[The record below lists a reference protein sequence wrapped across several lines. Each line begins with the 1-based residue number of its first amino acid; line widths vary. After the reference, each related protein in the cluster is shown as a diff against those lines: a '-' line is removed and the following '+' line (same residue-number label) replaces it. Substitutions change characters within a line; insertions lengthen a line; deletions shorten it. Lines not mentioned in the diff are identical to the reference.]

1 MLLNGDDNGMNGE
14 VTRIVLDGDV
24 DISTAD
30 RIRSIVEA
38 ECRRGSS
45 RVVIDL
51 SAVEFVDSHGLHLF
65 AETHRKLMRD
75 ERVLVLVPPPDVVSA
90 PRSSDG
96 MGRLFAADTLSAM
109 KVSTE
114 TFSCPL

>member
-75 ERVLVLVPPPDVVSA
+75 ERVLVLVPPPDVVWR
-90 PRSSDG
+90 PFVITGLDG
-96 MGRLFAADTLSAM
+96 VFMVDPDA
-109 KVSTE
+109 
-114 TFSCPL
+114 